1 MNFFYSA
8 PSVLQ
13 VQVSEADCSEQMQLW
28 TAALLPPSQAVTNGV
43 VSPALFTPDDVDVLA
58 LLLQQ
63 AVQRVSQNIL
73 QRLSPQGVAPWS
85 FNADTRQFT
94 FPFLLSAAAQ
104 LRAAGHELELTDK
117 LVNVLS
123 LDVLCHWCGLHQSL
137 QPVLSDF
144 RIDFQTSCLELNRVL
159 FYLRG

>member
-13 VQVSEADCSEQMQLW
+13 VQVSEADCSQRMQLW
-28 TAALLPPSQAVTNGV
+28 TAALLSPSQAVIDGV
-43 VSPALFTPDDVDVLA
+43 ASSALFTPDDVDVLA

-63 AVQRVSQNIL
+63 AVQRVSQNIF

-85 FNADTRQFT
+85 FDADSRQFA
-94 FPFLLSAAAQ
+94 FPLLLSAAAQ

-123 LDVLCHWCGLHQSL
+123 LDVLCHWCVLHPQL
-137 QPVLSDF
+137 KTAWPDF
-144 RIDFQTSCLELNRVL
+144 QTDFQTSCLELNRVL